1 MTQARG
7 TLSTAH
13 VSLWR
18 VGDSPQDRC
27 SAVAGRMGELGY
39 ARWAQELRLAGHG
52 GDAVQVPLTLLGEM
66 LHVLADQG
74 IRCGDKI

>member
-1 MTQARG
+1 
-7 TLSTAH
+7 
-13 VSLWR
+13 
-18 VGDSPQDRC
+18 
-27 SAVAGRMGELGY
+27 MGELGY